1 VLQFAIPSFPRPKRI
16 FLLSLPGQCNL
27 HEPKALL
34 AWAHA
39 MPCLLAAG
47 TLEGGLSMPQSLASV
62 LVHLVFST
70 KNRQPFLGREIE
82 PELHPYLATVFRS
95 LDSPTLT
102 INGTEDHVHVLF
114 RLDRKISLA
123 KLVEEIK
130 TSSSKWIKTKGTE
143 YKGFHWQSG
152 YGAFSIGQ
160 SGVADLKQYIANQKE
175 HHRKKTF
182 QEEFRAFLAKYQID
196 YDERYVWD

>member
-1 VLQFAIPSFPRPKRI
+1 
-16 FLLSLPGQCNL
+16 
-27 HEPKALL
+27 
-34 AWAHA
+34 
-39 MPCLLAAG
+39 
-47 TLEGGLSMPQSLASV
+47 MPQSLASV

-70 KNRQPFLGREIE
+70 KNRQPLIRPEVE

-95 LDSPTLT
+95 SDSPTLT

-114 RLDRKISLA
+114 RLGRKISLA
-123 KLVEEIK
+123 QLVEEIK
-130 TSSSKWIKTKGTE
+130 TTSSKWIKTKGTE
-143 YKGFHWQSG
+143 YKSFHWQSG

-160 SGVADLKQYIANQKE
+160 SGVDSLNSYIAKQKE

-182 QEEFRAFLAKYQID
+182 QEEYREFLAKYEVE

>member
-1 VLQFAIPSFPRPKRI
+1 MNHIPLAWPNAVLDLRQATT
-16 FLLSLPGQCNL
+16 LPGGF
-27 HEPKALL
+27 P
-34 AWAHA
+34 
-39 MPCLLAAG
+39 
-47 TLEGGLSMPQSLASV
+47 MPQSLASV

-70 KNRQPFLGREIE
+70 KNRQPFIRPDVETQ
-82 PELHPYLATVFRS
+82 LHPYLATVFRS
-95 LDSPTLT
+95 SDSPTLT

-114 RLDRKISLA
+114 RLGRKISLA
-123 KLVEEIK
+123 ELVEEIK

-160 SGVADLKQYIANQKE
+160 SGVEELKRYIANQKE

-182 QEEFRAFLAKYQID
+182 QEEFRAFLGKYGID